1 MILAIKNWCEGI
13 VIAIIISIIVELL
26 LPNGNNKKYV
36 KVVSGI
42 YIMFVILN
50 PILEML
56 KYDINFENMFNFGE
70 TQQVTQTMSQDI
82 KDIYVVGIKESI
94 KQDIEK
100 LGYNV
105 ETLEILLDSNYE
117 NIEKIELKVELKED
131 KVKAVEKVEIGKDKT
146 DLDNSYSEI
155 IELLKENYLVDETKI
170 IFLSN

>member
-13 VIAIIISIIVELL
+13 IIAIIISIIVELL

-50 PILEML
+50 PILEMI

-105 ETLEILLDSNYE
+105 EILEILLDSNYE

-146 DLDNSYSEI
+146 DSDNSYSEI

>member
-13 VIAIIISIIVELL
+13 IIAIIISIIVELL

-117 NIEKIELKVELKED
+117 NIEKIELKVELKEY
-131 KVKAVEKVEIGKDKT
+131 KVKAVEKVEIGKDET

>member
-13 VIAIIISIIVELL
+13 IIAIIISIIVELL

-50 PILEML
+50 PILEIL

>member
-13 VIAIIISIIVELL
+13 IIAIIISIIVELL

-56 KYDINFENMFNFGE
+56 KYDINFENMFNLGE

-131 KVKAVEKVEIGKDKT
+131 KVKAVEKVEIGKDET
-146 DLDNSYSEI
+146 DSDNSYSEI

>member
-13 VIAIIISIIVELL
+13 IIAIIISIIVELL

-155 IELLKENYLVDETKI
+155 I
-170 IFLSN
+170 

>member
-13 VIAIIISIIVELL
+13 IIAIIISIIVELL

-56 KYDINFENMFNFGE
+56 KYDINFENMFNFWE

-117 NIEKIELKVELKED
+117 NIEKIELKVELKEY
-131 KVKAVEKVEIGKDKT
+131 KVKAVEKVEIGKDET
-146 DLDNSYSEI
+146 DSDNSYSEI

>member
-13 VIAIIISIIVELL
+13 IIAIIISTIVELL

-42 YIMFVILN
+42 YIMFVILH

-131 KVKAVEKVEIGKDKT
+131 KVQAVEKVEIGKDKT

-155 IELLKENYLVDETKI
+155 IDLLKENYLVDETKI

>member
-13 VIAIIISIIVELL
+13 IIAIIISIIVELL
-26 LPNGNNKKYV
+26 LPNGNNRKYV

>member
-13 VIAIIISIIVELL
+13 IIAIIISIIVELL
-26 LPNGNNKKYV
+26 LPNGNNRKYV

-131 KVKAVEKVEIGKDKT
+131 KVKAVEKVEIGKDET
-146 DLDNSYSEI
+146 DSDNSYSEI

>member
-13 VIAIIISIIVELL
+13 IIAIIISIIVELL

-105 ETLEILLDSNYE
+105 EILEILLDSNYE
-117 NIEKIELKVELKED
+117 NIEKIELKVELKEY
-131 KVKAVEKVEIGKDKT
+131 KVKAVEKVEIGKDET
-146 DLDNSYSEI
+146 DSDNSYSEI

>member
-13 VIAIIISIIVELL
+13 IIAIIISIIVELL

-94 KQDIEK
+94 KKDIEK

-117 NIEKIELKVELKED
+117 NIEKIELKVELKEY
-131 KVKAVEKVEIGKDKT
+131 KVKAVEKVEIGKDET
-146 DLDNSYSEI
+146 DSDNSYSEI